1 MTGAFIKHRA
11 NKIFL
16 KHIEKLV
23 SFTFKSILDM
33 YLIRHLANAN
43 PAYLQYSVYYY
54 TSILEIKGKGSV
66 RRRWHLQSQLLHLLL
81 ELRKVTI
88 EKVHL

>member
-1 MTGAFIKHRA
+1 
-11 NKIFL
+11 
-16 KHIEKLV
+16 
-23 SFTFKSILDM
+23 M

-54 TSILEIKGKGSV
+54 ISILEIKGKGSM

-81 ELRKVTI
+81 ELRKLPI
-88 EKVHL
+88 EKVRL